1 MNDIIRVYGKPA
13 QIVVETARDLPMGA
27 IAKKKLEKSYKEN
40 KDKNKDAGQAISEYN
55 QNNSRENRFRYRLWK
70 EQKETCTYSGTKIPI
85 TKLWTPHL
93 EVDHILPWSKT
104 LDNSFSN
111 KVLVYK
117 SLNQN
122 KSDKTPYEFFSSDT
136 ERWKG
141 ILDRVKDLPKN
152 KQWRF
157 NSNAMEKFQDDEGG
171 FLARQLND
179 TRYISKYAKKYLSCI
194 CKDIWT
200 VRGQTTSIVRS
211 SLFGKKET
219 SHLGKNRNDHKNHA
233 IDALVIGLIDR
244 SFVQKISKTAKQ
256 VEVQNRG
263 RLENIG
269 KAIKTDVLPWAS
281 FEEDAKK
288 SIDRIIVSHRKRTK
302 REGQLHN
309 ETAYGV
315 SSENK
320 NFKDPID
327 VIHYKDILSFK
338 GVGKQKIEKII
349 SDKIRDD
356 FLKELEEKTKI
367 SKEFIENYHKETGV
381 RRVRTR
387 EKEAVIPIKD
397 KNGKIYKAFQGGG
410 NYAMRLFEKSNGKWD
425 AEVIS
430 IFNANQEDFTS
441 IPKNSRL
448 MKNDILYFENR
459 FWRLVKFDRN
469 KTMIFTEHFVSGNP
483 DEIRKNEE
491 TKDHVNQKS
500 LNSLQKEKPKR
511 VDISPC
517 GIIKMTPLGGP

>member
-1 MNDIIRVYGKPA
+1 M
-13 QIVVETARDLPMGA
+13 
-27 IAKKKLEKSYKEN
+27 
-40 KDKNKDAGQAISEYN
+40 
-55 QNNSRENRFRYRLWK
+55 
-70 EQKETCTYSGTKIPI
+70 
-85 TKLWTPHL
+85 
-93 EVDHILPWSKT
+93 DHILPWSKT

-117 SLNQN
+117 SSNQN
-122 KSDKTPYEFFSSDT
+122 KSDKTPYDFFSSD
-136 ERWKG
+136 ENRWKD
-141 ILDRVKDLPKN
+141 ILNRVKDLPKN

-157 NSNAMEKFQDDEGG
+157 KSNAMEKFQDDEGF

-194 CKDIWT
+194 CNHKHIWT
-200 VRGQTTSIVRS
+200 VRGQTTSIVRG
-211 SLFGKKET
+211 SLFGKTET
-219 SHLGKNRNDHKNHA
+219 SYLGKNRNDHRNHV

-244 SFVQKISKTAKQ
+244 SFVQKISTTAKQ
-256 VEVQNRG
+256 VEGQNRD

-269 KAIKTDVLPWAS
+269 KVIKTDALPWAS
-281 FEEDAKK
+281 FKEDAKK

-320 NFKDPID
+320 NFKDPMD

-338 GVGKQKIEKII
+338 DVGKQKIEKII

-367 SKEFIENYHKETGV
+367 SKEFIENYHKETGI
-381 RRVRTR
+381 RRVRIK
-387 EKEAVIPIKD
+387 EKETVIPIKD

-430 IFNANQEDFTS
+430 IFNANQKDFTP
-441 IPKNSRL
+441 IPKRKSL
-448 MKNDILYFENR
+448 MRDDMIFFENK
-459 FWRLVKFDRN
+459 FWRVVKLSKD
-469 KTMIFTEHFVSGNP
+469 KITLSEHFEANVDSRNRSRT
-483 DEIRKNEE
+483 DNYQYM
-491 TKDHVNQKS
+491 TKS
-500 LNSLQKEKPKR
+500 PRALQRLSPKR

-517 GIIKMTPLGGP
+517 GKVKLSSFDLSEKFSKVAGG